1 MSPMTQRPFRLEL
14 ALLGFLSHTPQHGYS
29 LNQQLSARTG
39 LGRVW
44 RLKTSQLYA
53 LLEKLEAAGLV
64 TSQLQPQQPHPPRRI
79 FSLTQAGR
87 LAYEAWRVTA
97 VERPNE
103 MRQLFFARLYFCL
116 LDRPEDAQVL
126 IDRQRQVAQ
135 KWLATLDGISQA
147 SSPVAPFDKAL
158 QDYRI
163 SQVKMILNWLDDCQ
177 SELQLTY
184 KAT

>member
-14 ALLGFLSHTPQHGYS
+14 ALLGFLSHNPQHGYS

-64 TSQLQPQQPHPPRRI
+64 SSQRQPQDPHPPRRI
-79 FSLTQAGR
+79 FSLTKAGR
-87 LAYEAWRVTA
+87 QAYETWRVTA

-103 MRQLFFARLYFCL
+103 IRQLFFTRLYFCL
-116 LDRPEDAQVL
+116 LDQPEQAQVL
-126 IDRQRQVAQ
+126 IDRQREVAQ
-135 KWLATLDGISQA
+135 KWLADLEAPTPVST
-147 SSPVAPFDKAL
+147 SSAPFDKAL
-158 QDYRI
+158 QDYRTA
-163 SQVKMILNWLDDCQ
+163 QVKMILDWLDDCQ
-177 SELQLTY
+177 EELKNNL
-184 KAT
+184 KAA